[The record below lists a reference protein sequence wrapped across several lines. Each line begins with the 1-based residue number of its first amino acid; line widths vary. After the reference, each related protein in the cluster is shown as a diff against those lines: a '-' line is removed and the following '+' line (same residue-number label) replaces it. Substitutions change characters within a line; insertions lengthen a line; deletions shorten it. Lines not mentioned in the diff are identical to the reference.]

1 MIGLSLGES
10 SPGNVASGFL
20 WKVSGRNVAAVSYYF
35 VYSLRLI
42 LFSITLRV
50 ESWVIRHG

>member
-42 LFSITLRV
+42 LFSISLRV
-50 ESWVIRHG
+50 ES

>member
-20 WKVSGRNVAAVSYYF
+20 WKVSGRNVAAVSYYICLQPKADTF
-35 VYSLRLI
+35 
-42 LFSITLRV
+42 
-50 ESWVIRHG
+50 